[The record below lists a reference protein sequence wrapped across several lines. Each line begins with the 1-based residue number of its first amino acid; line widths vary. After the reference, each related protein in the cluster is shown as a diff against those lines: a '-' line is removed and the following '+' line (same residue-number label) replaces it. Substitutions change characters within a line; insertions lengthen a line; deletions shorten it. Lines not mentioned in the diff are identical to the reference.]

1 MSHASVVTSPV
12 VNVTVT
18 STVTSFASEKHFQ
31 KDLTVAALK
40 AKLELVTGAAC
51 NNMIIEV
58 YGKDDKFICRLDDN
72 DALVGSYPVDDG
84 ARLHVID
91 KSGQSSEFEDT
102 SKVEKYEMTDSDY
115 SQRTDSLRAFK
126 ENMKLGRF
134 KDVDPEEEK
143 RREAERQQKEYD
155 EEQKARSIQVG
166 NRCEVRLA
174 GQPVKRGTVM
184 YVGLTDFKPGYWV
197 GVQYDEPLGK
207 HDGSVEGRRYF
218 QCPSKYGAFAKPQA
232 VTVGEFPELS
242 VDDLM
247 EL

>member
-18 STVTSFASEKHFQ
+18 SNVTSFASEKRFQ

-40 AKLELVTGAAC
+40 AKLELVAGAAC
-51 NNMIIEV
+51 SSMIVEV
-58 YGKDDKFICRLDDN
+58 YGKDDKLICRLDDN
-72 DALVGSYPVDDG
+72 DALVGSYPIDDG
-84 ARLHVID
+84 VRLHVID
-91 KSGQSSEFEDT
+91 KSGDGGEFEDT
-102 SKVEKYEMTDSDY
+102 ANVEKYEMSETDY
-115 SQRTDSLRAFK
+115 AQRADSLRAFK

-134 KDVDPEEEK
+134 KDVDPEEQQRK
-143 RREAERQQKEYD
+143 EAERQRKERD
-155 EEQKARSIQVG
+155 EEEKAHSIQVG
-166 NRCEVRLA
+166 NRCEVRLT

-218 QCPSKYGAFAKPQA
+218 QCPPKYGAFAKPQA
-232 VTVGEFPELS
+232 VTVGDFPELS